1 MFVIEFYRY
10 IIYRTYHALI
20 HYGWPREDV
29 FSYLYLGGIPAV
41 CPLLNLESLFIILA
55 YFTVGTITETKL
67 FASTIIC
74 FLLCI
79 PFMFKVMP
87 KHTTDDM
94 EEFYKEQNSKY
105 ENEKHRIIKGFL
117 VALFVILSWVVFFI
131 SLGVV
136 LSR

>member
-41 CPLLNLESLFIILA
+41 CPLLNLESLFLILA

-79 PFMFKVMP
+79 PFMFKVKP
-87 KHTTDDM
+87 KHTIDDM

>member
-41 CPLLNLESLFIILA
+41 CPLLNLESLFLILA

-74 FLLCI
+74 FLFCI